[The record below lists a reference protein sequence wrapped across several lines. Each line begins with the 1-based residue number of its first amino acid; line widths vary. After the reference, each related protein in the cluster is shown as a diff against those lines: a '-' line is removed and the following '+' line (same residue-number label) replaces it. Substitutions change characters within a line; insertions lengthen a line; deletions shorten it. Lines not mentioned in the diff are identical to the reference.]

1 MADRKLGHFRTL
13 TMGNGAMMTA
23 FANINDET
31 KNAFASGDWI
41 AKHIVHKQLN
51 YYYKARIYSLSSNV
65 KVKKE

>member
-1 MADRKLGHFRTL
+1 
-13 TMGNGAMMTA
+13 MGNGAMMTA